1 MSARPT
7 RTRILSTAASAIALL
22 AAAVGAAPAVQAQ
35 PVSILDSF
43 RIGDAGVLCTA
54 QVAPADQRLTGLFD
68 RAYRLACRDAAGTVG
83 SVIAVRRALD
93 PAAAD
98 LGMGGAGLQCSAPT
112 ETTLDHVGPVS
123 SLTCRDP
130 ERQLDYRRYL
140 LTRGDT
146 SYLAEGLAGYDPALR
161 LALASIVTD
170 ERQPGEVKVAST
182 EITDSVAFARI
193 QAGDLDPAAARA
205 EAYARNNDGRFAE
218 ASAFF
223 EQLAARTDSQSNA
236 AELLANSALQQ
247 SNLGNFTAA
256 YSLLLQAEKVTP
268 QRDGVTRRLI
278 RNYRA
283 INLLN
288 QRFADAAI
296 EVLDAPAKDA
306 ALEYDVSSARQGV
319 VSEPLAEQINRE
331 NEGLARLGGVLS
343 VLKPSEREAI
353 LDAQASQL
361 RGLALL
367 QKGQLDDSVKALSK
381 ADSMLQAVRGGR
393 VTSANW
399 LRSQIALDRAAISEA
414 QGDMNAAAGHY
425 GAAVD
430 LLEKNYPQTPL
441 LLAARARQAAFLG
454 RAGKRDEALALFAG
468 VVESSEQVPDSSSAL
483 RDLLGPYYTLLV
495 ESGAPDAP
503 AALFRAAQSLQR
515 PGLARTQA
523 VLARELSE
531 GNDEASALFRL
542 SVARLREIGRTE
554 VEIAQ
559 LSAAEAPTDAD
570 RQRLAAARDSLQALR
585 AEQTA
590 LTARLAQYPR
600 YKILAPTTVTLA
612 ELQQALKPGDAYYKL
627 LIVGNDAYALLA
639 DQQYAQIYK
648 VADDSKQLEQKVAQL
663 RDSIVVVENGAVQT
677 YPFDIALSRELYVS
691 LFGPVAD
698 RMGAVKHLIFEPD
711 GPLLQLPPSVLVMD
725 DASVER
731 YEARIAKPNGDEFDF
746 TGTNWLGRDR
756 MTSISVSPR
765 AFVDVRTIAPSRA
778 SKAYLGLGS
787 NAKPAAMP
795 ATAPVDDCSWPL
807 ATWQD
812 PIDPGELKL
821 AQSIVGASRSRL
833 MTGDAFTDT
842 ALLKSDSLDDYRI
855 LHFATHGLVTA
866 PRPECPARPAL
877 VTSFGEGDSD
887 GLLSFREV
895 FDLRL
900 DADLVVLSACDT
912 AGMATAAAS
921 REAGVPTGGNY
932 ALDGLVR
939 AFVGAGARSVIAS
952 HWPVPDDYDA
962 TKTLIS
968 GLFTAKQGQ
977 SIGRL
982 LDDASVKLMNAKET
996 SHPFYWAAFIVLGDG
1011 DKPLLRSGRTASDN
1025 GDARQVAA
1033 AR

>member
-1 MSARPT
+1 MIARPT
-7 RTRILSTAASAIALL
+7 RHRPARAAASAFALI
-22 AAAVGAAPAVQAQ
+22 AAAIGTAPVAQAQ

-54 QVAPADQRLTGLFD
+54 QIAPADRRLEGLFD
-68 RAYRLACRDAAGTVG
+68 RAYRLACRDAAGSVG
-83 SVIAVRRALD
+83 SVIALRRSVD

-98 LGMGGAGLQCSAPT
+98 IGMGGTALQCAAPV
-112 ETTLDHVGPVS
+112 EASLDHIGPVS
-123 SLTCRDP
+123 SLTCRDA
-130 ERQLDYRRYL
+130 ERQVDYRRYL
-140 LTRGDT
+140 VTRGDT

-170 ERQPGEVKVAST
+170 RRQPGEVKVAST

-193 QAGDLDPAAARA
+193 QAGELDPAAARA

-223 EQLAARTDSQSNA
+223 EQLAARTDNQSN

-256 YSLLLQAEKVTP
+256 YSLLLQAEKVTA
-268 QRDGVTRRLI
+268 QRDGVTRRLV

-296 EVLDAPAKDA
+296 EILDAPAKDA
-306 ALEYDVSSARQGV
+306 SLEYDVTSVRQGL

-331 NEGLARLGGVLS
+331 NEGLARLGGVMS
-343 VLKPSEREAI
+343 VLKQSEREAI

-367 QKGQLDDSVKALSK
+367 QKGQLDASLKALSK

-399 LRSQIALDRAAISEA
+399 LRSQIAMDRAAIAEA
-414 QGDMNAAAGHY
+414 QGDMDSAAGQY
-425 GAAVD
+425 ASAVD
-430 LLEKNYPQTPL
+430 ILRKTYPQTPL
-441 LLAARARQAAFLG
+441 LLAAQARQAAFLG
-454 RAGKRDEALALFAG
+454 RSGKPVEAMALFAT
-468 VVESSEQVPDSSSAL
+468 VVEASEQVPDSSSAL
-483 RDLLGPYYTLLV
+483 RDLLGPYYALLV
-495 ESGAPDAP
+495 ESGAADAP

-531 GNDEASALFRL
+531 GDDEASALFRL

-559 LSAAEAPTDAD
+559 LGAAEDPSDAD
-570 RQRLAAARDSLQALR
+570 RQRLAAARETLQALR

-600 YKILAPTTVTLA
+600 YKVLSPTTVSLA

-627 LIVGNDAYALLA
+627 MIVGEEAFALLA
-639 DQQYAQIYK
+639 DQQDAKIFR
-648 VADDSKQLEQKVAQL
+648 VADNRKQLEQKVAQI
-663 RDSIVVVENGAVQT
+663 RDSIVVIENGEVQT
-677 YPFDIALSRELYVS
+677 YPFDIALSRELYAS

-698 RMGAVKHLIFEPD
+698 RMTPVKHLIFEPD
-711 GPLLQLPPSVLVMD
+711 GPLLQLPPAVLVMD
-725 DASVER
+725 DESVER
-731 YEARIAKPNGDEFDF
+731 YKARIAKPNADEFDF

-765 AFVDVRTIAPSRA
+765 AFLDVRTIAPSRA

-795 ATAPVDDCSWPL
+795 ATAPMDDCSWPL

-821 AQSIVGASRSRL
+821 GQSIMGASRSQI
-833 MTGDAFTDT
+833 MTGEAFTDT

-977 SIGRL
+977 SIGQL
-982 LDDASVKLMNAKET
+982 LDDASVKLMNVKET

-1011 DKPLLRSGRTASDN
+1011 DKPLLRPGRMAGEAGN
-1025 GDARQVAA
+1025 GRQVAA
-1033 AR
+1033 AAR

>member
-1 MSARPT
+1 MSAHPT
-7 RTRILSTAASAIALL
+7 RRAVASVLALVAAS
-22 AAAVGAAPAVQAQ
+22 VGASAVQAQ

-54 QVAPADQRLTGLFD
+54 QVAPSDRRLTGMFD
-68 RAYRLACRDAAGTVG
+68 RAYRLSCRDAAGPVG

-93 PAAAD
+93 SAAAD
-98 LGMGGAGLQCSAPT
+98 LGTSGAALQCSAPA
-112 ETTLDHVGPVS
+112 ETALDQIGTVS
-123 SLTCRDP
+123 SLTCHDP
-130 ERQLDYRRYL
+130 QRQVDYRRYL
-140 LTRGDT
+140 VTRGET
-146 SYLAEGLAGYDPALR
+146 TYLAEGLAGYDPALR

-170 ERQPGEVKVAST
+170 KRQPGEVKVAST
-182 EITDSVAFARI
+182 EVTDSIAFARM
-193 QAGDLDPAAARA
+193 QAGELDPAAARA

-223 EQLAARTDSQSNA
+223 EQLAARTDNQSNS

-256 YSLLLQAEKVTP
+256 FALLLQAEKATP
-268 QRDGVTRRLI
+268 QRDGVTRRLV

-296 EVLDAPAKDA
+296 EVLDAPPKDPT
-306 ALEYDVSSARQGV
+306 LEYDISSVRQGL

-331 NEGLARLGGVLS
+331 NEGLARLGGVMS
-343 VLKPSEREAI
+343 VLRPSEREAI

-367 QKGQLDDSVKALSK
+367 QKGELDASVKALSK
-381 ADSMLQAVRGGR
+381 ADSMLQEVRGGR

-399 LRSQIALDRAAISEA
+399 LRSQIVMDRASIAEA
-414 QGDMNAAAGHY
+414 QGNLEAAAGDY
-425 GAAVD
+425 RSAVAI
-430 LLEKNYPQTPL
+430 LEASYPQSPL
-441 LLAARARQAAFLG
+441 LLAAQARQAAFLG
-454 RAGKRDEALALFAG
+454 RAGKRDEAMALFAS
-468 VVESSEQVPDSSSAL
+468 VVEASERVPDSSSAL
-483 RDLLGPYYTLLV
+483 RDLLAPYYTLLV
-495 ESGAPDAP
+495 ESGTPDSP
-503 AALFRAAQSLQR
+503 AALFRAAQSLER

-559 LSAAEAPTDAD
+559 LGAIASPTETE
-570 RQRLAAARDSLQALR
+570 RQRLAAARDTLQALR

-590 LTARLAQYPR
+590 LTARLAQFPR
-600 YKILAPTTVTLA
+600 YKVLAPATVTLA
-612 ELQQALKPGDAYYKL
+612 ELQAALKPGDAYYKL
-627 LIVGNDAYALLA
+627 MIVGDDAYGLFAGPQNA
-639 DQQYAQIYK
+639 RIFK
-648 VADDSKQLEQKVAQL
+648 VADDRKALDEKVAQL
-663 RDSIVVVENGAVQT
+663 RDSIVVIENGAVQT
-677 YPFDIALSRELYVS
+677 YPFDIALSRDLYVS
-691 LFGPVAD
+691 LMGPVGEE
-698 RMGAVKHLIFEPD
+698 MKAVKHLVFEPD

-725 DASVER
+725 DESVER
-731 YEARIAKPNGDEFDF
+731 YKARIAKPDGDEFDF

-765 AFVDVRTIAPSRA
+765 AFLDVRTIAPSRA

-787 NAKPAAMP
+787 NARPAALP
-795 ATAPVDDCSWPL
+795 AAAQADDCSWPL

-812 PIDPGELKL
+812 PIDAGELRL
-821 AQSIVGASRSRL
+821 GQSIMGASRSRL
-833 MTGDAFTDT
+833 MTGEAFTDT

-887 GLLSFREV
+887 GLLSFREI

-968 GLFTAKQGQ
+968 GLFTAKRGE

-1011 DKPLLRSGRTASDN
+1011 DKPLLRDGRMADSEAE
-1025 GDARQVAA
+1025 GRQVAA
-1033 AR
+1033 R